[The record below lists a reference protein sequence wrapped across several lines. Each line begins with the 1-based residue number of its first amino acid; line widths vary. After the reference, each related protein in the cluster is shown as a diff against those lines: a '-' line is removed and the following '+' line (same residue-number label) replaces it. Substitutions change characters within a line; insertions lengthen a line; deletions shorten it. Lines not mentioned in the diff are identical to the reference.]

1 MLTALRRD
9 VARFRLLNLASRRKV
24 YAINYDG
31 LAVCT
36 YGKAIELTAVER
48 SMIIHILSNSVVV
61 GETLSQQHLDL
72 LAKLI

>member
-1 MLTALRRD
+1 MG
-9 VARFRLLNLASRRKV
+9 SRRKA

-48 SMIIHILSNSVVV
+48 SMLIHILANAVVV
-61 GETLSQQHLDL
+61 GETLTQQHLDL

>member
-1 MLTALRRD
+1 MLAASRRGVAL
-9 VARFRLLNLASRRKV
+9 FRLLNLASRRKV

-36 YGKAIELTAVER
+36 HGKAIELTAVER

-61 GETLSQQHLDL
+61 GETLLQQHLDL

>member
-1 MLTALRRD
+1 MLAESRR
-9 VARFRLLNLASRRKV
+9 VGARFRLLNLASRRKV

-48 SMIIHILSNSVVV
+48 SMLIHILSNSVVV